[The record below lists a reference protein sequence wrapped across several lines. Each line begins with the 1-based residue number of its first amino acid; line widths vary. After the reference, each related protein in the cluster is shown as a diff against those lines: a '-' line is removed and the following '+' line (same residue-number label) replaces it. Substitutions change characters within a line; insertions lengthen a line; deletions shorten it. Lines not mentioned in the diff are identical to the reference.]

1 MESERWPVYSLTS
14 VNVKTGGNKIKIN
27 ITPRNEKGGP
37 ELHLN
42 SATAKIITPVPFHSD
57 KYTKKKVLKQI
68 KLHNLA
74 LSMHA
79 WTVMEVAE
87 NP

>member
-1 MESERWPVYSLTS
+1 MTCLITHFCECKNGR
-14 VNVKTGGNKIKIN
+14 KQNKNKYN
-27 ITPRNEKGGP
+27 PRNEKDGP

-79 WTVMEVAE
+79 
-87 NP
+87 